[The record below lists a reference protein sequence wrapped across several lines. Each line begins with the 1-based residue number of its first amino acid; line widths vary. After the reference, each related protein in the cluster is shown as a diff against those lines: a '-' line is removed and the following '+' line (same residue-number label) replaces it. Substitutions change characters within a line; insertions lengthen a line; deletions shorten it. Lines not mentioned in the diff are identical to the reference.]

1 MYVLNHS
8 IRAFLAVVECS
19 TVHGAARLI
28 GLTQTAVTQRIR
40 SLERDL
46 GVTLFLRSRRG
57 MRLTAEGESF
67 LRYCQRIRVIERELQ
82 STMGGSGAGFAIN
95 VTISGPSAIMR
106 SRVIPSVM
114 KITESI
120 PKLTFTFSLDDYESG
135 LNKLKTGESQLAV
148 LQRHEVAAELDSKL
162 LKPVRYVL
170 VVPQAWHERPLEEIV
185 QTERIVDFNQSDDA
199 TFSFLRKY
207 LLSDLARKDRHFVN
221 NTDALAS
228 VVAGGYG
235 YTVLSEEFAEPYL
248 RNSTLFSICPDRDY
262 DYEVAL
268 AWYPRPELPD
278 YFGRLI
284 SVIQ

>member
-8 IRAFLAVVECS
+8 IRAFMAVVECS
-19 TVHGAARLI
+19 TVHGAARVI
-28 GLTQTAVTQRIR
+28 GLTQTGVTQRIR

-57 MRLTAEGESF
+57 MSLTSEGESF
-67 LRYCQRIRVIERELQ
+67 LRYCQRIRVIESELQ
-82 STMGGSGAGFAIN
+82 STMGGSGGGFAVN

-114 KITESI
+114 KIAESI
-120 PKLTFTFSLDDYESG
+120 SDLTFTFSLDDYETG
-135 LNKLKTGESQLAV
+135 LKKLKTGESQLAV
-148 LQRHEVAAELDSKL
+148 LQRHEVVHELDSKL
-162 LKPVRYVL
+162 LNPVRYVL
-170 VVPQAWHERPLEEIV
+170 VVPQAWQRRPLKEII
-185 QTERIVDFNQSDDA
+185 QTERIVDFNPSDDA

-207 LLSDLARKDRHFVN
+207 HLSNLARKDRHFVN

-235 YTVLSEEFAEPYL
+235 YTVLSEEFAEPHL
-248 RNSTLFSICPDRDY
+248 RSGTLFSICPDRSY
-262 DYEVAL
+262 EYEVAL

-278 YFGRLI
+278 YFARLI
-284 SVIQ
+284 LVIQ

>member
-1 MYVLNHS
+1 
-8 IRAFLAVVECS
+8 VECS

-28 GLTQTAVTQRIR
+28 GLTQTGVTQRIR

-67 LRYCQRIRVIERELQ
+67 LRYCQRIRTIERELH

-114 KITESI
+114 KIAESV
-120 PKLTFTFSLDDYESG
+120 PELTFTFSLDDYETG
-135 LNKLKTGESQLAV
+135 LKKLKTGESQLAV
-148 LQRHEVAAELDSKL
+148 LQRHEVANELDSKL
-162 LKPVRYVL
+162 LKPVRYIL
-170 VVPQAWHERPLEEIV
+170 VVPQAWQHRPLEEII

-207 LLSDLARKDRHFVN
+207 HLSDIARKDRHFVN

-228 VVAGGYG
+228 VVDGGYG
-235 YTVLSEEFAEPYL
+235 YTVLSEEFAEPHL
-248 RNSTLFSICPDRDY
+248 RSGVLFNICPDRDY
-262 DYEVAL
+262 EYEVAL

-278 YFGRLI
+278 YFARLI
-284 SVIQ
+284 SVIR